1 MQPETTNIPKHVA
14 IIMDGNGRWAQARG
28 LMRIMGHREGV
39 KAVQNIVEGAQESG
53 IEVLTLYAFSTEN
66 WNRPKDEVSGL
77 MGLLKKFLQSGLDNM
92 VENGIQL
99 RCIGN
104 MHALP
109 EDVQDVLRTTI
120 DTTKQNTKLIL
131 NLALSYGGRDE
142 MVQAMQAISR
152 KCMDGT
158 LSPDDICAETVDEHL
173 FTAGLRDPDLVIRT
187 GGEER
192 LSNFLLW
199 QSSYSEIYF
208 TKVPWPEFTKNE
220 LHKAL
225 ADFQKRQRRF
235 GKTGEQVH
243 P

>member
-1 MQPETTNIPKHVA
+1 
-14 IIMDGNGRWAQARG
+14 MDGNGRWAQAKG
-28 LMRIMGHREGV
+28 LKRIMGHREGV
-39 KAVQNIVEGAQESG
+39 KRVQNIVEVAREAG
-53 IEVLTLYAFSTEN
+53 IRILTLYAFSTEN
-66 WNRPKDEVSGL
+66 WNRPQDEVSGL
-77 MGLLKKFLQSGLDNM
+77 MNLLKKFLQSELNRM

-104 MHALP
+104 IQALP
-109 EDVQDVLRTTI
+109 KDVQDILLTTI
-120 DTTKQNTKLIL
+120 DTTKQNTQFIL

-142 MVQAMQAISR
+142 IVQAIQAISR
-152 KCMDGT
+152 KCLDGT
-158 LSPDDICAETVDEHL
+158 LSPEEITEATVGDHL
-173 FTAGLRDPDLVIRT
+173 FTAGLRDPDLIIRT

-208 TKVPWPEFTKNE
+208 TPVPWPEFTQTE
-220 LHKAL
+220 LHKAI

-235 GKTGEQVH
+235 GKTGEQVQ